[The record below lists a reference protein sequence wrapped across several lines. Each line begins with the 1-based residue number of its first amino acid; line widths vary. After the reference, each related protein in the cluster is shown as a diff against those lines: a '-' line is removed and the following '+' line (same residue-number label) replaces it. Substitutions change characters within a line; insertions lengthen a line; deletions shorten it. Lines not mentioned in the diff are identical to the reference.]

1 MELSE
6 YYDFRS
12 SYPDSAKRRHRRRR
26 AVKTI
31 APIDEEWEDED
42 MDAENASN
50 DDGEE
55 PEVIMQ
61 EGSDAEGSDDGSGS
75 DGESSYSSSS
85 SLSDSDQIRYDPQ
98 ALELVLPSGRRIGH
112 RSLQRYYNQ
121 RPSQPR
127 EAPEPGPRRNI
138 TDKTDQ
144 GLISR
149 RGGFGNNGEGGE
161 VIKARN
167 KGEARNATKNPYRAM
182 QQREHFKMKT
192 GFMCVGPFLTSW
204 VFRARADLRF
214 SRLRV
219 SFIQPQLPEALARS
233 SSFVP
238 SLSTS

>member
-26 AVKTI
+26 AHKTI

-42 MDAENASN
+42 MDAENE
-50 DDGEE
+50 DGEE
-55 PEVIMQ
+55 EEEVVML
-61 EGSDAEGSDDGSGS
+61 EGSEDEDSDGS

-85 SLSDSDQIRYDPQ
+85 SLDSEDQIRYDPQ

-149 RGGFGNNGEGGE
+149 RGGFGDKGAGNE

-167 KGEARNATKNPYRAM
+167 KGEAKNATKNPYRAM
-182 QQREHFKMKT
+182 QQREMFKMKT
-192 GFMCVGPFLTSW
+192 GFMCVLLCW
-204 VFRARADLRF
+204 V
-214 SRLRV
+214 RV
-219 SFIQPQLPEALARS
+219 KPKGN
-233 SSFVP
+233 
-238 SLSTS
+238 